1 MSGIEALL
9 GLAGHWR
16 GRNRLWMSPDAPVS
30 ESATSASLLSSL
42 RAKFLRID
50 YTWVEPGG
58 EPQEGAMIIAYDP
71 TKDAAEVHWA
81 DSWHIGQRVMVLVG
95 TLGSDGDLA
104 VRGSYPAPEG
114 PDWGW
119 TIEIR
124 PDGPRELRMT
134 MHNVP
139 PGSQPLLAVEAVYT
153 RGE

>member
-1 MSGIEALL
+1 
-9 GLAGHWR
+9 
-16 GRNRLWMSPDAPVS
+16 
-30 ESATSASLLSSL
+30 
-42 RAKFLRID
+42 
-50 YTWVEPGG
+50 
-58 EPQEGAMIIAYDP
+58 
-71 TKDAAEVHWA
+71 
-81 DSWHIGQRVMVLVG
+81 MVLVG